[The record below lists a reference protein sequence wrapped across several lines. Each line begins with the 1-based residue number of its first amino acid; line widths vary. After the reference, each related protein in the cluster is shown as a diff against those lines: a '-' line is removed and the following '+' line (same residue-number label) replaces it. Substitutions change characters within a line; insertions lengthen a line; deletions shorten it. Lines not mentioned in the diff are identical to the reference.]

1 MNIAPAPLEG
11 GRGPGLLL
19 EHCTALT
26 RMDDLRA
33 PAFGRLELAVGG
45 DLARF
50 LVGALAD
57 RRRQRGRLAA

>member
-1 MNIAPAPLEG
+1 MNIGPSPLKG

-26 RMDDLRA
+26 RVDDLRA
-33 PAFGRLELAVGG
+33 PAFDRLELAVGG
-45 DLARF
+45 DFARF

-57 RRRQRGRLAA
+57 RHRQRGRLAA